1 MVGTTFVRQRPARL
15 VQARSISH
23 TDPVRQCASEKQLE
37 NLLRKA
43 DQSADHNSRATY
55 MMKAVEVA
63 EEMKLPMGHLGRI
76 YDMSARA
83 HVAAELWDDAE
94 KYFLIAIN
102 RLVQS
107 GVEPNSP
114 QIIHISLQL
123 SSIFNQKKEYAKAR
137 SGFVWCRDEAKKH
150 LSEDDSLN
158 AKAFY
163 GLTLDSLGRFM
174 YNSGH
179 YSESIPLMKESI
191 QLAQEIDPTDMDR
204 IGVLKINFS
213 SILAETGEVS
223 EALEMLNSLI
233 SDENDVLTVQALV
246 NKAIINVTK
255 SEDSK
260 AATQDLQKALDLANK
275 ADNAELVLLTKSTAK
290 SLNLKLN

>member
-1 MVGTTFVRQRPARL
+1 
-15 VQARSISH
+15 
-23 TDPVRQCASEKQLE
+23 
-37 NLLRKA
+37 
-43 DQSADHNSRATY
+43 
-55 MMKAVEVA
+55 
-63 EEMKLPMGHLGRI
+63 
-76 YDMSARA
+76 MSARA

-107 GVEPNSP
+107 GIEPNSP

-150 LSEDDSLN
+150 LSEDQSLN

-191 QLAQEIDPTDMDR
+191 QLAQEIDPTDLNR
-204 IGVLKINFS
+204 IGVLTI
-213 SILAETGEVS
+213 
-223 EALEMLNSLI
+223 
-233 SDENDVLTVQALV
+233 QALV

-260 AATQDLQKALDLANK
+260 AATQELQRALDLASK
-275 ADNAELVLLTKSTAK
+275 AENAELVLLTKSTAQ

>member
-1 MVGTTFVRQRPARL
+1 
-15 VQARSISH
+15 
-23 TDPVRQCASEKQLE
+23 
-37 NLLRKA
+37 
-43 DQSADHNSRATY
+43 
-55 MMKAVEVA
+55 MK
-63 EEMKLPMGHLGRI
+63 
-76 YDMSARA
+76 
-83 HVAAELWDDAE
+83 
-94 KYFLIAIN
+94 
-102 RLVQS
+102 
-107 GVEPNSP
+107 
-114 QIIHISLQL
+114 
-123 SSIFNQKKEYAKAR
+123 KAR

-260 AATQDLQKALDLANK
+260 AATQDLQKALDLA
-275 ADNAELVLLTKSTAK
+275 SG
-290 SLNLKLN
+290 